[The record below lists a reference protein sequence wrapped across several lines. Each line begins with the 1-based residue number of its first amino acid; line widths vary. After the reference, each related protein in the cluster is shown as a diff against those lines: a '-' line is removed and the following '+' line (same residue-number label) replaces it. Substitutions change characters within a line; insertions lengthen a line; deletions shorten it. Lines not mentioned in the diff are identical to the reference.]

1 MNDIFPQKTYRVTQQ
16 DKPWITFEL
25 KKLDKLKKRE
35 YRKHGKSDKY
45 VKLLEKFDKKYKMAA
60 KEHLFKNVKS
70 LKEENPGKAYSVLKK
85 MGSQPGDCMEEGSF
99 RLLEHIEK
107 NLSDEVS
114 ADKIADHFASI
125 SQQYPPLNRSN
136 LPTYVQDKMADTTT
150 VLPVIDEVEVWEKI
164 SHAKKPKGGVPGD
177 MPKKLLSEFAP
188 ELATPMTKIFQNI
201 INHQKWPSMW
211 KTEFGI
217 PLQKVSNPEN
227 EDQLR
232 IISLTPFF
240 SKVFEK
246 FVIEWLVHYIGDK
259 IDWRQYGGQ
268 KGSSIA
274 HYLIEFITFI
284 LYNLDLKKNHAV
296 LAILIDFSKAFNR
309 QDHNILITLLCD
321 MGVPGWLLN
330 IVASFLEDRELVLW
344 YKGCT
349 TKARKLPGGGPQG
362 TVLGMFLFIVLIN
375 LIGFQDQEEQL
386 GKILT
391 KPLKKRLPMNNIHLK
406 FVDDMTV
413 AESINV
419 KNQLAANPDTDP
431 QRPLEFHSRTGHILP
446 EKESQLIPMLNEIK
460 EYTESHGMKINHDKS
475 KIILFNTSRKY
486 DFKPALSFGDVDKL
500 PIVESTKLLGITIQS
515 DLKWNTNTDDMC
527 SKAYARIWM
536 LRRLK
541 ANGAEVEDLVDV
553 YTKQVRCVLELAV
566 AAWTAGLTCA
576 QVAQIERVQ
585 KTACAVILGSYYDD
599 YSSALIDLKL
609 STLMKRRIDLCITFG
624 RKCIKSE
631 KYGNW
636 FDPRPTDNENVLTRA
651 KKSVLLPVN
660 TRTKRFLKSPI
671 PYLTSLLNKVVVK
684 PK

>member
-330 IVASFLEDRELVLW
+330 IVASFL
-344 YKGCT
+344 
-349 TKARKLPGGGPQG
+349 
-362 TVLGMFLFIVLIN
+362 
-375 LIGFQDQEEQL
+375 
-386 GKILT
+386 
-391 KPLKKRLPMNNIHLK
+391 
-406 FVDDMTV
+406 
-413 AESINV
+413 
-419 KNQLAANPDTDP
+419 
-431 QRPLEFHSRTGHILP
+431 
-446 EKESQLIPMLNEIK
+446 
-460 EYTESHGMKINHDKS
+460 
-475 KIILFNTSRKY
+475 
-486 DFKPALSFGDVDKL
+486 
-500 PIVESTKLLGITIQS
+500 
-515 DLKWNTNTDDMC
+515 
-527 SKAYARIWM
+527 
-536 LRRLK
+536 
-541 ANGAEVEDLVDV
+541 
-553 YTKQVRCVLELAV
+553 
-566 AAWTAGLTCA
+566 
-576 QVAQIERVQ
+576 
-585 KTACAVILGSYYDD
+585 
-599 YSSALIDLKL
+599 
-609 STLMKRRIDLCITFG
+609 
-624 RKCIKSE
+624 
-631 KYGNW
+631 
-636 FDPRPTDNENVLTRA
+636 
-651 KKSVLLPVN
+651 
-660 TRTKRFLKSPI
+660 
-671 PYLTSLLNKVVVK
+671 
-684 PK
+684 